1 MVGLLYQVIRYQSTC
16 SGGIIKCSECG
27 ATIVL
32 GGYALKRFG
41 MYRCPNRS
49 ANRCSAKAIS
59 RKQTDATI
67 LYMLALCDRFETE
80 NTDTIDGLKIQRE
93 DLQRKNL
100 KNGRTRY

>member
-1 MVGLLYQVIRYQSTC
+1 LMPFYFRKECPLN
-16 SGGIIKCSECG
+16 SGYLKCSECG

-80 NTDTIDGLKIQRE
+80 NSEPPRVSWRVFYL
-93 DLQRKNL
+93 
-100 KNGRTRY
+100 